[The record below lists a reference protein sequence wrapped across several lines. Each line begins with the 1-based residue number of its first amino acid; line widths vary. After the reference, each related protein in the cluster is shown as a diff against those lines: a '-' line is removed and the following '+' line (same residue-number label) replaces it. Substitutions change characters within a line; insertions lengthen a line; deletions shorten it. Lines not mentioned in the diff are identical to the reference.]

1 MYAHD
6 TSSSRKSCLKLY
18 QIYLNMANSRLRE
31 CRIKFT
37 DKMLCVQK
45 HMYHTSV
52 LSQFLIKHVLTL
64 SF

>member
-18 QIYLNMANSRLRE
+18 QAYLNMANSRLRE

-45 HMYHTSV
+45 LKSENVSYIRTKPI
-52 LSQFLIKHVLTL
+52 LN
-64 SF
+64 